1 MDKVVDI
8 LSRKIVDWLVNNN
21 KIGPEKEELYK
32 YSALIAIQSSINIL
46 ATLLLGFIFD
56 AFFENICFFISFK
69 ILRKYSGGLHSSKFS
84 TCFLISIVSNI
95 AILIAIKMFEFY
107 PNYYLAIIIEVV
119 SFLIV
124 IIFAPI
130 TNKNKPITEK
140 ERRIYKLVVCVVS
153 LILVGISIILCLNK
167 SSYVFALSLAMLLN
181 SVLIIV
187 EMIRKRICF
196 DKFDYV

>member
-1 MDKVVDI
+1 MDKVVDL
-8 LSRKIVDWLVNNN
+8 LSRKIVDWLGAHNR
-21 KIGPEKEELYK
+21 IEPEKEELYK

-107 PNYYLAIIIEVV
+107 PNYYLAIILEVV

-124 IIFAPI
+124 FIFAPI
-130 TNKNKPITEK
+130 TNKNKPITK
-140 ERRIYKLVVCVVS
+140 TERRIYKIIVCVVS
-153 LILVGISIILCLNK
+153 VVAIGGSVVLCEKESSFAFSI
-167 SSYVFALSLAMLLN
+167 SLAMLLN
-181 SVLIIV
+181 SALVIV
-187 EMIRKRICF
+187 GILKNKSRINE
-196 DKFDYV
+196 

>member
-1 MDKVVDI
+1 MDKVVEL
-8 LSRKIVDWLVNNN
+8 LSQKIVDW
-21 KIGPEKEELYK
+21 IGVHDRIEPEKEELYK
-32 YSALIAIQSSINIL
+32 YSALIAIQSAINIS

-84 TCFLISIVSNI
+84 TCFIISIVSNI

-124 IIFAPI
+124 ITFAPI

-140 ERRIYKLVVCVVS
+140 ERRGYKLIVCVVS
-153 LILVGISIILCLNK
+153 LMLVGISIILCLNK
-167 SSYVFALSLAMLLN
+167 CSFTFALSLAMFLN
-181 SVLIIV
+181 SLLIVV
-187 EMIRKRICF
+187 EIFKSRCF
-196 DKFDYV
+196 DKSI

>member
-1 MDKVVDI
+1 MDKVI
-8 LSRKIVDWLVNNN
+8 NSLAKKIAANLVSHD
-21 KIGPEKEELYK
+21 KIQPGKLELYE
-32 YSALIAIQSSINIL
+32 YSALIAIQSAINMVT
-46 ATLLLGFIFD
+46 TLFIGFVFG
-56 AFFENICFFISFK
+56 AFVENICFFIAYK
-69 ILRKYSGGLHSSKFS
+69 VLREYSGGLHSSKFS
-84 TCFLISIVSNI
+84 ICFLISAVSNI

-107 PNYYLAIIIEVV
+107 PNYYLAIILEVV

-124 IIFAPI
+124 ISFAPI
-130 TNKNKPITEK
+130 ANKNKPITEK